1 MERVIE
7 SKDLLEA
14 QSHVWNHIFNFI
26 NSMSLKCAVELGIPD
41 AVHSNGGRP
50 ISLCELANKL
60 SIPSTR
66 IDHLRRLMRL
76 LVHSGFF
83 TCQKIEKG
91 DGDGERDVELF
102 LPTVNSSLLLKES
115 DVSVSPFVLNMLD
128 RIFTLPWHSL
138 GEWFRQSNVPTAF
151 EIFHGDH
158 IWGVTKQ
165 NASFGD
171 SFNEAMA
178 SDASLV
184 GKLVAS
190 ACIDT
195 FCGLRS
201 VVDVGGGIG
210 ALARA
215 IAKALPQVQFT
226 VFDLPHVVEGL
237 TSEENGRIAFVGGDM
252 FEYIPPADAILLK
265 WTLHDWSDEDCVK
278 ILKRCKDAVPP
289 KEKGGKVIIIDMVMT
304 SRDSEHFKSE
314 ETQLFFDMLVM
325 VLTPGK
331 ERNEKEWSKLFTDA
345 GYKEYKIVNALGVRS
360 IIEVYY

>member
-1 MERVIE
+1 
-7 SKDLLEA
+7 
-14 QSHVWNHIFNFI
+14 
-26 NSMSLKCAVELGIPD
+26 MSLKCAVELGIPD

-151 EIFHGDH
+151 EIFHEDQ

-215 IAKALPQVQFT
+215 IAKALPQ
-226 VFDLPHVVEGL
+226 
-237 TSEENGRIAFVGGDM
+237 
-252 FEYIPPADAILLK
+252 YIPPADAILLK